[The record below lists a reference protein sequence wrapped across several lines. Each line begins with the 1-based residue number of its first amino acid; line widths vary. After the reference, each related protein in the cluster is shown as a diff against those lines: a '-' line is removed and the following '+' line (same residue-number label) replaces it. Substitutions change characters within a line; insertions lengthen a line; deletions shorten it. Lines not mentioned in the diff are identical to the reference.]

1 MSITIHEKRL
11 QTIHSRQDES
21 RWGRDYQASIRATR
35 EEAPRVSIA
44 TRIFWPRYR
53 RHIQSLSTPE
63 TSAVLLALYHPALFD
78 LHEQRM
84 LSPFPMPH
92 PLTGHPRSGGAVFTP
107 LKGTVDVAERMGHF
121 KWHPT
126 IKVSLG
132 PAEKPLHIPSVWIG
146 DLLLFLED
154 ERGPYCVNWNI
165 KNKKGAHS
173 KPFERNHRG
182 QPSERALERARA
194 RHSVEIAYYADAG
207 IPTHDIAD
215 EELPVNVVRNLE
227 CIYGD
232 TTHPLKLPSS
242 QVSDIEAQFAAD
254 MANEITPAE
263 TERWLLRTQRL
274 SAEHSRVVLYR
285 AIWFRRIRVDLF
297 RPILA
302 DKPLRPERKDML
314 AEFSVW
320 FRRQA

>member
-1 MSITIHEKRL
+1 MSITINEKRL

-35 EEAPRVSIA
+35 EEAPSVSIA
-44 TRIFWPRYR
+44 TRIFWPRYQ
-53 RHIQSLSTPE
+53 RHIHSLSTPE
-63 TSAVLLALYHPALFD
+63 TAAVLLALYHPALFD

-84 LSPFPMPH
+84 LSPHPMPH
-92 PLTGHPRSGGAVFTP
+92 PLTGHPRSRGAVCTP
-107 LKGTVDVAERMGHF
+107 LKGTLNVAERMGHF

-126 IKVSLG
+126 VKVSLG
-132 PAEKPLHIPSVWIG
+132 PSEKPIHIPSVWIG

-165 KNKKGAHS
+165 KKKKGDHA

-182 QPSERALERARA
+182 RASARAIERARA

-207 IPTHDIAD
+207 IPTHDIAE

-227 CIYGD
+227 CVYGD
-232 TTHPLKLPSS
+232 VASKVKLPGAR
-242 QVSDIEAQFAAD
+242 VSDIEAQFSAD
-254 MANEITPAE
+254 MAGGLPLVE
-263 TERWLLRTQRL
+263 TYRFLLQSQRL

-285 AIWFRRIRVDLF
+285 AIWCRRIRVDLF
-297 RPILA
+297 RPIVA
-302 DKPLRPERKDML
+302 DKPLSPERKDVL
-314 AEFSVW
+314 AELSVW